1 MTFARALA
9 GLLLSAVA
17 CAGDESRGV
26 DTTSTKPPSNGAAAW
41 VVRPDSF
48 GPIPLGAPAAQV
60 VAVLGDSIGAGF
72 KYSEL
77 CDHVVP
83 RGLPPGT
90 RLMVLRDSVRGPLMV
105 ERVGVDSAGV
115 FTAEGAGVGDPE
127 TRVVDLYRGRV
138 EVQPHKYTGPT
149 GHYIVVSSPRY
160 SMYRII
166 FETDGQKVLRYR
178 AGRRP
183 AVDFIEGCS

>member
-1 MTFARALA
+1 MTFTRVLA

-17 CAGDESRGV
+17 CAGDAARDV
-26 DTTSTKPPSNGAAAW
+26 DTTSAKQSNGAAAW
-41 VVRPDSF
+41 VVGPDSF
-48 GPIPLGAPAAQV
+48 GPIPLGAPATDVA
-60 VAVLGDSIGAGF
+60 AVLGDSITPGF

-83 RGLPPGT
+83 HGLPAGT

-105 ERVGVDSAGV
+105 ERVGVDTAGIL
-115 FTAEGAGVGDPE
+115 TAEGVGVGDPE
-127 TRVVDLYRGRV
+127 VRVVELYRGRV
-138 EVQPHKYTGPT
+138 SVQPHKYTGPM
-149 GHYIVVSSPRY
+149 GHYVVVTSPRD

-166 FETDGQKVLRYR
+166 FETDGQQVLRYR